1 MVDLWTTFTGTIT
14 VPTEGTS
21 QHTSWKTHQQ
31 KLASLLLLITGPSA
45 LSLLK
50 QKIDDTATEQY
61 LLLKATYNTTTIST
75 FSMLYRKIFKCSLSN
90 HKSLKEYGK
99 KVINAKN
106 KLKELGIPI
115 PELGITCA
123 FLDGLDASYQ
133 AWKDMFLGGYAQ
145 NPTTIKN
152 GKEVMIVPTIEEILK
167 LLIDRES
174 SNLTSSSSKQAG
186 SRAFNAKGRD
196 NKEDKKESSTSN
208 RPPARGG
215 KSSNSQ
221 RPQRYCDVCY
231 STRHNA
237 SHCWYTHTEKQT
249 EEFKKNYPTPEAI
262 AKALEEVRKSNK
274 EWQKSHQPK
283 TQGLIARVKKSTSG
297 TKDEAWYL
305 DSAASVHT
313 TYHLQDY
320 IYPDLDNSQE
330 DIEKVNGEVLRIKG
344 AVSGFLPD

>member
-1 MVDLWTTFTGTIT
+1 
-14 VPTEGTS
+14 
-21 QHTSWKTHQQ
+21 
-31 KLASLLLLITGPSA
+31 
-45 LSLLK
+45 
-50 QKIDDTATEQY
+50 
-61 LLLKATYNTTTIST
+61 
-75 FSMLYRKIFKCSLSN
+75 MLYRKIFKCSLSN
-90 HKSLKEYGK
+90 HKSLKEYGEE
-99 KVINAKN
+99 VTNARN

-115 PELGITCA
+115 PELGVTCA
-123 FLDGLDASYQ
+123 FLDGLDPSYQ

-145 NPTTIKN
+145 NPTTIEN

-313 TYHLQDY
+313 TYHLKDY
-320 IYPDLDNSQE
+320 IYPDLDDSQE
-330 DIEKVNGEVLRIKG
+330 DIEIANGELLRTRG
-344 AVSGFLPD
+344 AGTIAIEIVIDNIPSFVHIHNVHYCPEIDTNLLSLGS